1 MNVDKDT
8 CIGCGACAGVCP
20 VEALAFDDDG
30 KMECDIHVTLTSR
43 EDEKL
48 IQHFL
53 IKKQKLNNYTIRTD
67 WYYSNVQIALKSECQ
82 DNELKLKITS
92 Y

>member
-30 KMECDIHVTLTSR
+30 KMTKIHALVVKHVL
-43 EDEKL
+43 EL
-48 IQHFL
+48 
-53 IKKQKLNNYTIRTD
+53 
-67 WYYSNVQIALKSECQ
+67 VQ
-82 DNELKLKITS
+82 
-92 Y
+92 

>member
-30 KMECDIHVTLTSR
+30 KWNVTKIHALVVKHVL
-43 EDEKL
+43 EL
-48 IQHFL
+48 
-53 IKKQKLNNYTIRTD
+53 
-67 WYYSNVQIALKSECQ
+67 VQ
-82 DNELKLKITS
+82 
-92 Y
+92 

>member
-30 KMECDIHVTLTSR
+30 KMECDKDLLFIFALYDKITVEVFY
-43 EDEKL
+43 EDNNTY
-48 IQHFL
+48 
-53 IKKQKLNNYTIRTD
+53 IKK
-67 WYYSNVQIALKSECQ
+67 
-82 DNELKLKITS
+82 
-92 Y
+92 

>member
-30 KMECDIHVTLTSR
+30 KMECDRYMHWLSSMCWNLSSRSYFTS
-43 EDEKL
+43 
-48 IQHFL
+48 
-53 IKKQKLNNYTIRTD
+53 
-67 WYYSNVQIALKSECQ
+67 
-82 DNELKLKITS
+82 
-92 Y
+92 

>member
-30 KMECDIHVTLTSR
+30 KMECDKDTLDVKHVL
-43 EDEKL
+43 EL
-48 IQHFL
+48 
-53 IKKQKLNNYTIRTD
+53 
-67 WYYSNVQIALKSECQ
+67 VQ
-82 DNELKLKITS
+82 
-92 Y
+92 